1 MAPDSIHGTDT
12 GFRARRL
19 ASVCGLL
26 ASICATCVCASST
39 SHGAPSTRHKPR
51 AASIADKTRD
61 VFVAPAGRWVAATP
75 DRMLD
80 LAAAHVERGGAEGL
94 AGAAVV
100 AMLVPR
106 VPLTRASELLSKLRA
121 PSDSRLRDEVR
132 WMAAALATE
141 RAAKAPAGLIRAW
154 SIVGPFEDTGDGL
167 RRREGPEEGSFADTS
182 RTFDRGA
189 YQVRWRPV
197 PAALS
202 TAAGIPLDV
211 MISPRQESC
220 SYLASRFESA
230 SPETFVVHAASSGS
244 IRLMVDGEDGVED
257 EEIHRSLGFD
267 RVALKVQ
274 AQAGQHVLGVKVCS
288 GSVDDEG
295 RVRVRVTD
303 EQGNARELKWSADLK
318 PAQAGLGGAQLTV
331 VRTPLQ
337 DALDVEDKASAE
349 RSLHA
354 AVVRTL
360 GGAEDERTPRAPG
373 LLDRVARDPRMSA
386 DQMALA
392 AIATPFGA
400 DRSGRLNAARAKAVK
415 ANDVETQGF
424 ALRRLAALRVES
436 GYPDWAMAALQAE
449 PLASATDDEARVLRA
464 AALGAYRPMRAA
476 STKELE
482 TIAQSAPETPVIW
495 GLLADQAGA
504 TDRELAAKAHETLYR
519 IAVGASCAEVV
530 RSMAARGGDA
540 VAKWASR
547 CSEEGVQDAYE
558 LVVIGRALLDAGK
571 LGEAREHFRGSVELA
586 PNVSELWSGLSLAAF
601 ASGRKEELE
610 LAQRALERSR
620 ALDPGDVRL
629 GAEARLRARKS
640 EGDDR
645 HLVEAPVFLGIKA
658 RVPVRE
664 GEEADRELYWK
675 RAVQYLAD
683 HRVMQTVQYARE
695 VIIAPRSQ
703 ADLMENLPSL
713 EGDTVE
719 VLRARIH
726 RAGGGVAFA
735 EEQASEGGRP
745 RVRWPR
751 LEKGDVVEVALR
763 THTAGPVGRRGDP
776 PFFFMDHGGSI
787 ETHPLLYNEV
797 VVETPVGQPLA
808 VDVLHGDPDER
819 TEQERDGTHV
829 TRMVWTRPRNVPDEP
844 LAPHPTETIPL
855 VVGSTFPSWDAFLEW
870 YRAAVKGFAE
880 PDDQVKRLAAE
891 LTRGATTRQEK
902 IERLFDY
909 VADTIRYVNYVSGEF
924 WLPNRPQQVIARK
937 QGDCDDKAILLISLL
952 AAVGIEAREVLV
964 QTRMTSQ
971 PSVLGSQRAAV
982 PLFDHGIAY
991 LPGKDGRPAM
1001 WLDATSPQSRLGPL
1015 PSMDARAMALFVKD
1029 GAAEVVAMPTSA
1041 PSDHGVR
1048 GVWKLELDASGGGIL
1063 SAEERHAG
1071 DHGFE
1076 LRTNLQEEAS
1086 RAQWVEGNLLSGW
1099 FSGMRLEGKVGFEP
1113 NIGMGTAKVTYR
1125 AHSDGLAR
1133 REGEDWVVPLAPS
1146 STMTSQIA
1154 PLVSRKLPVVLP
1166 PFLAPALQERT
1177 LRIVAPAGYRPG
1189 PLPPG
1194 GEENGGEFGVARL
1207 QVSLEPG
1214 HPDVVLVTRSVA
1226 LDLSTIPV
1234 ERYTAWRSWL
1244 QRVDALMHRGVR
1256 FIPSKTRPAT
1266 SRGR

>member
-1 MAPDSIHGTDT
+1 EDAADAEVDFSDGTNAIRVVKRAPNDT
-12 GFRARRL
+12 GTHQ
-19 ASVCGLL
+19 VD
-26 ASICATCVCASST
+26 
-39 SHGAPSTRHKPR
+39 P
-51 AASIADKTRD
+51 
-61 VFVAPAGRWVAATP
+61 
-75 DRMLD
+75 
-80 LAAAHVERGGAEGL
+80 
-94 AGAAVV
+94 
-100 AMLVPR
+100 LVSLP
-106 VPLTRASELLSKLRA
+106 
-121 PSDSRLRDEVR
+121 
-132 WMAAALATE
+132 
-141 RAAKAPAGLIRAW
+141 W
-154 SIVGPFEDTGDGL
+154 SLEFTNTG
-167 RRREGPEEGSFADTS
+167 T
-182 RTFDRGA
+182 
-189 YQVRWRPV
+189 
-197 PAALS
+197 
-202 TAAGIPLDV
+202 
-211 MISPRQESC
+211 
-220 SYLASRFESA
+220 SYL
-230 SPETFVVHAASSGS
+230 PIT
-244 IRLMVDGEDGVED
+244 
-257 EEIHRSLGFD
+257 
-267 RVALKVQ
+267 
-274 AQAGQHVLGVKVCS
+274 
-288 GSVDDEG
+288 
-295 RVRVRVTD
+295 RVTD
-303 EQGNARELKWSADLK
+303 AMPETLNWDGEQPTFTSTPGASGVSGLTAD
-318 PAQAGLGGAQLTV
+318 PAEIGVSISTDRRDLVFEWPAGSRMEPGETMTIGLGLILQ
-331 VRTPLQ
+331 PLP
-337 DALDVEDKASAE
+337 
-349 RSLHA
+349 
-354 AVVRTL
+354 T
-360 GGAEDERTPRAPG
+360 G
-373 LLDRVARDPRMSA
+373 
-386 DQMALA
+386 
-392 AIATPFGA
+392 
-400 DRSGRLNAARAKAVK
+400 
-415 ANDVETQGF
+415 
-424 ALRRLAALRVES
+424 
-436 GYPDWAMAALQAE
+436 
-449 PLASATDDEARVLRA
+449 
-464 AALGAYRPMRAA
+464 
-476 STKELE
+476 
-482 TIAQSAPETPVIW
+482 
-495 GLLADQAGA
+495 
-504 TDRELAAKAHETLYR
+504 
-519 IAVGASCAEVV
+519 
-530 RSMAARGGDA
+530 
-540 VAKWASR
+540 
-547 CSEEGVQDAYE
+547 
-558 LVVIGRALLDAGK
+558 GRA
-571 LGEAREHFRGSVELA
+571 
-586 PNVSELWSGLSLAAF
+586 
-601 ASGRKEELE
+601 
-610 LAQRALERSR
+610 
-620 ALDPGDVRL
+620 
-629 GAEARLRARKS
+629 
-640 EGDDR
+640 
-645 HLVEAPVFLGIKA
+645 
-658 RVPVRE
+658 
-664 GEEADRELYWK
+664 
-675 RAVQYLAD
+675 
-683 HRVMQTVQYARE
+683 T
-695 VIIAPRSQ
+695 
-703 ADLMENLPSL
+703 
-713 EGDTVE
+713 
-719 VLRARIH
+719 
-726 RAGGGVAFA
+726 
-735 EEQASEGGRP
+735 
-745 RVRWPR
+745 
-751 LEKGDVVEVALR
+751 
-763 THTAGPVGRRGDP
+763 
-776 PFFFMDHGGSI
+776 
-787 ETHPLLYNEV
+787 NEV

-1029 GAAEVVAMPTSA
+1029 GAAEVVAMPSSS

-1048 GVWKLELDASGGGIL
+1048 GAWKLELDASGGGIL

-1099 FSGMRLEGKVGFEP
+1099 FSGMRLEGRVGFEP

-1177 LRIVAPAGYRPG
+1177 LRIVAPAGFRPG